1 MKWFATSSM
10 IFLFLQTQA
19 QQLYSD
25 SISVNYF
32 LLDACVITIQLTPEM
47 NKIAE
52 EYGSEQLIFQG
63 FFPNLSSTPE
73 LRRKFVEKYHIIF
86 PTYSDYFKK
95 RSATLGA
102 TIAPQVVVYDE
113 KEKRILYSGRI
124 NDLYAAVGNRRRSA
138 KTHDLR
144 AVLDQIIQQQPI
156 EMSKTQAVGCFIN
169 FKE

>member
-1 MKWFATSSM
+1 MKALTTWVM
-10 IFLFLQTQA
+10 VMMFLQTQA
-19 QQLYSD
+19 QNLYSD
-25 SISVNYF
+25 SITVNYF

-47 NKIAE
+47 NKIAD
-52 EYGSEQLIFQG
+52 EYESEQLIFQG

-73 LRRKFVEKYHIIF
+73 LREKFVEKYNIIF

-95 RSATLGA
+95 KSSTLEA

-113 KEKRILYSGRI
+113 KQKRILYSGRI

-144 AVLDQIIQQQPI
+144 AALDQIIQQKPI
-156 EMSKTQAVGCFIN
+156 ATSQTQAVGCFIN
-169 FKE
+169 FRE